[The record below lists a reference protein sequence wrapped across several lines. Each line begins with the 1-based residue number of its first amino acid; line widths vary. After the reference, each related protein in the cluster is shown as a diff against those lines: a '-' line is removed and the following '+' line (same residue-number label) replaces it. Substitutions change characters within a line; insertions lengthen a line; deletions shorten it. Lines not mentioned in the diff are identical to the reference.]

1 MNKLNWYSV
10 WGIKRSSEKIKNP
23 KSSPNGGEFYLTD
36 SEEENEKWGNKFGEI
51 EQDSSEDDP

>member
-1 MNKLNWYSV
+1 M
-10 WGIKRSSEKIKNP
+10 WGIKRGSEKIKNP